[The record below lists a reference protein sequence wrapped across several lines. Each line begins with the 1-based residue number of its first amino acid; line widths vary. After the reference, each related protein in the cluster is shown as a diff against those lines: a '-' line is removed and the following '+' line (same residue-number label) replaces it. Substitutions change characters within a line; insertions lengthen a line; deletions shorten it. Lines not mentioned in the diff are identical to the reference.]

1 MAMLF
6 DHLFPNMIK
15 IQYIH
20 MMMATRGILKSVH
33 LHLNILCSPLEKSM
47 LERVMQYFKDR
58 TTEYF
63 DG

>member
-1 MAMLF
+1 
-6 DHLFPNMIK
+6 
-15 IQYIH
+15 

-58 TTEYF
+58 TIEYF